1 MKKILLTA
9 ALLILTLSASAQSK
23 HLTFKG
29 VPIDGPRKT
38 FIDNMKQKGFEYA
51 GNQEDISILTGDFA
65 GYKNCIIGV
74 TTLKNKDLVSTIA
87 VIFPSKD
94 TWSAL
99 ESDYDNLKEMLTIKY
114 GKPANEVSE
123 WVNCNPRDDKDKMFQ
138 LGMDR
143 CKYGASFETDL
154 GSIEVMISHT
164 DFSNCC
170 VILRYV
176 DKINGDAVRAAAID
190 DL

>member
-1 MKKILLTA
+1 MKRIITTAVLVMLTVTA
-9 ALLILTLSASAQSK
+9 YAQAK
-23 HLTFKG
+23 HLSFKG

-38 FIDNMKQKGFEYA
+38 FIASMQQKGFEFV
-51 GNQEDISILTGDFA
+51 GTQEDMSILSGDFA
-65 GYKNCIIGV
+65 GYKNCFVGV

-87 VIFPSKD
+87 VIFPEKD

-99 ESDYDNLKEMLTIKY
+99 ESNYENLKDMLSTKY
-114 GKPANEVSE
+114 GKPANEISE
-123 WVNCNPRDDKDKMFQ
+123 WVNCNPQDDKDRMYQ
-138 LGMDR
+138 VGMDR
-143 CKYGASFETDL
+143 CKYGASFENEL
-154 GSIEVMISHT
+154 GTIEVMISH
-164 DFSNCC
+164 DGFLKSF